1 MKIDKKA
8 LQESVTDTILGAAF
22 NFPLSWATIAVTLVF
37 TNDALTITVI
47 QLMVLTFAAIIRRYY
62 TRLYFKNKDD
72 SVSK

>member
-37 TNDALTITVI
+37 TQDALTITVI

-62 TRLYFKNKDD
+62 TRLYFKNKDA

>member
-37 TNDALTITVI
+37 TKDALTITVI

-62 TRLYFKNKDD
+62 TRLYFKNKE
-72 SVSK
+72 

>member
-22 NFPLSWATIAVTLVF
+22 NFPLSWATIAITLVF
-37 TNDALTITVI
+37 TQDALTITVI

>member
-37 TNDALTITVI
+37 TQDALTITVI

-62 TRLYFKNKDD
+62 TRLYFKNKE
-72 SVSK
+72 

>member
-1 MKIDKKA
+1 MKIDKDA

-37 TNDALTITVI
+37 TQDALTITVI

-62 TRLYFKNKDD
+62 TRLYFKNKE
-72 SVSK
+72 

>member
-1 MKIDKKA
+1 MKIDKKE

-37 TNDALTITVI
+37 TQDALTITVI

-62 TRLYFKNKDD
+62 TRLYFKNKE
-72 SVSK
+72 

>member
-22 NFPLSWATIAVTLVF
+22 NFPLSWATIAITLVF
-37 TNDALTITVI
+37 TQDALTITVI

-62 TRLYFKNKDD
+62 TRLYFKNKE
-72 SVSK
+72 

>member
-22 NFPLSWATIAVTLVF
+22 NFPSIWATIAITLVF
-37 TNDALTITVI
+37 TQDALTITVI

-62 TRLYFKNKDD
+62 TRLYFKNKE
-72 SVSK
+72 

>member
-62 TRLYFKNKDD
+62 TRLYFKNKE
-72 SVSK
+72 

>member
-1 MKIDKKA
+1 MKIDKDA
-8 LQESVTDTILGAAF
+8 LKESVTDTILGAAF

-37 TNDALTITVI
+37 TQDALTITVI

>member
-62 TRLYFKNKDD
+62 TRLYFKSKDD

>member
-1 MKIDKKA
+1 MKMDKKA

-37 TNDALTITVI
+37 TQDALTITVI

-62 TRLYFKNKDD
+62 TRLYFKNKE
-72 SVSK
+72 